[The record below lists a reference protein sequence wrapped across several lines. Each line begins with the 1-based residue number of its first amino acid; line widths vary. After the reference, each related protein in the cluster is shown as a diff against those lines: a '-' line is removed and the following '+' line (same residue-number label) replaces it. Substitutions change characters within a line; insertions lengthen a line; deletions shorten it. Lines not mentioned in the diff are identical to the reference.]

1 MTYYIQT
8 SPRRM
13 LRRWMSSDQT
23 PEADH
28 YLPVNVREE
37 DDGYTLTAVVPGL
50 KADDLNI
57 QVLDGVVRIE
67 GEYELD
73 DGDYM
78 LAELPNGKFRR
89 TLRMPA
95 SVEADKVE
103 AKIKDGVLTLR
114 LPKAES
120 ALPKKIKVNVK

>member
-8 SPRRM
+8 SPRHM
-13 LRRWMSSDQT
+13 FRRWMSTDQT
-23 PEADH
+23 PEADQD
-28 YLPVNVREE
+28 LPVNVREE
-37 DDGYTLTAVVPGL
+37 DNGYTLTAVVPGL

-67 GEYELD
+67 GEYKLD

-103 AKIKDGVLTLR
+103 AKIKDGVLILR